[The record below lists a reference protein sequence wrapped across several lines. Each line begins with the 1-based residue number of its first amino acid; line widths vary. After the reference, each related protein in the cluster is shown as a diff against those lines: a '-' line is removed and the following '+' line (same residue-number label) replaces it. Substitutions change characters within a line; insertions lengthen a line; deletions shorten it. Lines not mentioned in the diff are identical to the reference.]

1 MWHPLFNTT
10 ELTKIIARYLGAAE
24 VAVVMAGVST
34 IARSDPFA
42 DDCRRL
48 VVTLKS
54 AFPAEVQ
61 FALNWLSPRRL
72 GEISQQLGNDPKNLW
87 VMLCMSRNRKGNNH
101 RQRGC
106 RSGFA
111 CLSKVAVTRYYY
123 PTFCECQFREELARI
138 VRQRQGRKK
147 KDPIYYHCPC
157 CETPGERKLQTMMA
171 HAWRKHQF
179 WPGCL
184 HDFQL
189 YQASGSMSS
198 NMPRIQVPYDRQTVY
213 LDPCA
218 SSLWDNDNVS
228 NRIRTHVLRIV
239 SSELIDLRFADD
251 PDWDQARQD
260 HINGDFK
267 IT

>member
-10 ELTKIIARYLGAAE
+10 ELTKIIARYLGAVE

-101 RQRGC
+101 RQRAC
-106 RSGFA
+106 RSGFR
-111 CLSKVAVTRYYY
+111 CSKVVVTKYYN
-123 PTFCECQFREELARI
+123 PTYCECQFRVELARI